1 MKKCFSFIA
10 MLLFVFTASAAISEL
25 PWKEGFESYANG
37 EFPADWAKLP
47 AFANTAV
54 NKYAGM
60 ANTGENYLR
69 INGLDGAAELVVLP
83 AFEEPLANLTIQLY
97 QTSLYY
103 TSTSYGQLQI
113 GYVTNA
119 ADASTFVAVVTLDR
133 QASDY
138 AQVSVDLKDVPASA
152 TNIALCVTAASSN
165 GSIYVDDIKVN
176 LTSAIDD
183 PDPLNPEDVITQN
196 VWLME
201 AAPLYLPETD
211 PDYREGKYAWMVV
224 FATGEENGIGRPS
237 PWFVFYTDKETAI
250 SGEYSKA
257 LDNMAFG
264 EQITFMDI
272 NGTASGLSLALDAE
286 LKLTFECYHGG
297 YLAQGYRYGIYSGSY
312 SMTCKNGK
320 TYVAEFTN
328 LFCNSQSYESL
339 IGTVAQDHIAMWDED
354 PDPLTGV
361 ESVQTSEVSSQKVLQ
376 NGQIVIY
383 HDGKKYSVI
392 GSVIE

>member
-1 MKKCFSFIA
+1 
-10 MLLFVFTASAAISEL
+10 
-25 PWKEGFESYANG
+25 
-37 EFPADWAKLP
+37 
-47 AFANTAV
+47 
-54 NKYAGM
+54 
-60 ANTGENYLR
+60 
-69 INGLDGAAELVVLP
+69 DGAAELVVLP

-103 TSTSYGQLQI
+103 TSSSYGQLQI

-119 ADASTFVAVVTLDR
+119 ADASTFVAVTTLDR

-138 AQVSVDLKDVPASA
+138 AQASVDLKDVPAAA
-152 TNIALCVTAASSN
+152 TNIALRMTAASSN

-183 PDPLNPEDVITQN
+183 PDPLNPDDVIEQN

-201 AAPLYLPETD
+201 AAPLNLPETD
-211 PDYREGKYAWMVV
+211 PDYREGKYAWVVV

-250 SGEYSKA
+250 SGEYSKT

-272 NGTASGLSLALDAE
+272 NGTASGLSTALDAE

-312 SMTCKNGK
+312 SMSCKNGK
-320 TYVAEFTN
+320 TYVAQFTD
-328 LFCNSQSYESL
+328 LLCNSQSYESL
-339 IGTVAQDHIAMWDED
+339 IGEAAQDHIAMWDED
-354 PDPLTGV
+354 PDPLSAV
-361 ESVQTSEVSSQKVLQ
+361 ESVQMSEISCQKVFR
-376 NGQIVIY
+376 NGQLILIR
-383 HDGKKYSVI
+383 DGKKYNVV
-392 GSVIE
+392 GSVLE